1 MIGHREEL
9 LVGVRPAV
17 GEHVH
22 VDALAGPAV
31 DAVGGVRVHRRLQ
44 LVAVVTVE
52 DHVEAKVANG
62 ISVGDLIE
70 AALDVGDHRRA
81 DLLGN
86 VAGAGDGR
94 STVFLR
100 LLAQQLNVAHQHPI
114 APVVGEVGVDVLLH
128 VGEDHL
134 LDPVGLRDGPDHVEE
149 HCLWVADADGSAA
162 LGLWFWTTGG

>member
-52 DHVEAKVANG
+52 DHVEAVK
-62 ISVGDLIE
+62 S
-70 AALDVGDHRRA
+70 
-81 DLLGN
+81 
-86 VAGAGDGR
+86 R
-94 STVFLR
+94 S
-100 LLAQQLNVAHQHPI
+100 
-114 APVVGEVGVDVLLH
+114 
-128 VGEDHL
+128 
-134 LDPVGLRDGPDHVEE
+134 
-149 HCLWVADADGSAA
+149 
-162 LGLWFWTTGG
+162 